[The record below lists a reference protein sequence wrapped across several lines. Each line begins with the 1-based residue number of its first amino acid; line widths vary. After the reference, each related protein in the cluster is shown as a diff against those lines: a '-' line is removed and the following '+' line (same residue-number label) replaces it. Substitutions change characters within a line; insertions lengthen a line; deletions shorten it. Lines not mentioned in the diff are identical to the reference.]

1 VIISVSLFH
10 FLWWGKVGLG
20 FFLPMPSHTS
30 ASSQV
35 HDESQ
40 ERQNVQD
47 DIRWARMA
55 QIAVFI
61 HLHIQPCLS
70 PSPSPPISFSSRT
83 PKLEAAAPT
92 KRKARETEAGRL
104 GAIAVSASVSEAFD
118 RTVGG
123 QFLPERE
130 EKKTGRK
137 RVFFLDVN
145 SLCYVGSTPSLRA
158 FGRWMTWVSLFL
170 SQVSLSDP
178 VIAVSSLSY
187 V

>member
-1 VIISVSLFH
+1 MV
-10 FLWWGKVGLG
+10 
-20 FFLPMPSHTS
+20 
-30 ASSQV
+30 
-35 HDESQ
+35 
-40 ERQNVQD
+40 
-47 DIRWARMA
+47 
-55 QIAVFI
+55 QIAVFT

-70 PSPSPPISFSSRT
+70 SSPLPPVSFSCRT
-83 PKLEAAAPT
+83 PKLEAAALT

-104 GAIAVSASVSEAFD
+104 GAIAASASASVSEAFD

-123 QFLPERE
+123 QFLPKRE

-145 SLCYVGSTPSLRA
+145 PLCYVGSTPSLRA
-158 FGRWMTWVSLFL
+158 FGRWVSLFF

-178 VIAVSSLSY
+178 VIAVSSFSY

>member
-1 VIISVSLFH
+1 VPVPKYMTSRRKDSVE
-10 FLWWGKVGLG
+10 
-20 FFLPMPSHTS
+20 
-30 ASSQV
+30 
-35 HDESQ
+35 D
-40 ERQNVQD
+40 N
-47 DIRWARMA
+47 IRWAKMV
-55 QIAVFI
+55 QIAVFT
-61 HLHIQPCLS
+61 HLHMNHIQPCLS
-70 PSPSPPISFSSRT
+70 PNSSPPVSFSSRT

-145 SLCYVGSTPSLRA
+145 PLCYVGSTPSLRA
-158 FGRWMTWVSLFL
+158 FGRWVSLFF

>member
-1 VIISVSLFH
+1 
-10 FLWWGKVGLG
+10 
-20 FFLPMPSHTS
+20 
-30 ASSQV
+30 
-35 HDESQ
+35 
-40 ERQNVQD
+40 
-47 DIRWARMA
+47 
-55 QIAVFI
+55 
-61 HLHIQPCLS
+61 
-70 PSPSPPISFSSRT
+70 
-83 PKLEAAAPT
+83 LEAAAPT

-137 RVFFLDVN
+137 RVFFLGVN
-145 SLCYVGSTPSLRA
+145 PLCYVGSTPSLRA
-158 FGRWMTWVSLFL
+158 FGRWVSLFF